1 MNKTLNAF
9 VEILQSQN
17 TDNQES
23 GHMLAMAM
31 AQDGM
36 TYAEAHEKLHTLK
49 NVLECTESYLK
60 KAAFKEL
67 SRDGRAINPSHMM
80 EKY

>member
-1 MNKTLNAF
+1 MSKTLNAF
-9 VEILQSQN
+9 VEILQSQGADYEN
-17 TDNQES
+17 G
-23 GHMLAMAM
+23 GHVLAMAM

-36 TYAEAHEKLHTLK
+36 TYAEAHEKIHSLKHTL
-49 NVLECTESYLK
+49 ECAESYLK

-67 SRDGRAINPSHMM
+67 SRDGRAINPAHMM